1 MAGRRRQSVSVP
13 GRGPQEAGRRPGG
26 GQEAARR
33 QSREPRRQVA
43 GSLASL
49 DTRPR
54 QPGHQR
60 TRTISVPVGL
70 KEILN
75 ELSKEVNS
83 KLIIYKFLARPM
95 YQYK

>member
-26 GQEAARR
+26 GQEARR

-83 KLIIYKFLARPM
+83 KLIKVLVNR
-95 YQYK
+95 

>member
-26 GQEAARR
+26 GQEAA
-33 QSREPRRQVA
+33 RRQVA

-83 KLIIYKFLARPM
+83 KLII
-95 YQYK
+95 